1 MKRVDINGEAFEQNT
16 MNLPVNEVYKTDDL
30 DMFKFT
36 KFNRNILFTD
46 EMLKQAKEGFI
57 SPIIVNEYMVVIDG
71 QHRLEHAKKA
81 GVPIEYI
88 VKPGLTERD
97 IVRMNTTQRPWS
109 LLNFIES
116 YANQGSEQ
124 YVALLNLINKK
135 YAGTSVVISVGRN
148 STGSSKGLSD
158 LVKSGNFEF
167 VNFEQTLNFLKYYE
181 RFRKETNTPKKT
193 KVALAIYALYR
204 LKGFDEDR
212 LIRKVLQKKF
222 DDDLRVKGYDLTEAL
237 REFIDKYND
246 KLTQDSSSFIEY
258 YVKNNGELIID
269 NPKKNWALKKTAE

>member
-71 QHRLEHAKKA
+71 QHRLEHARKA

-88 VKPGLTERD
+88 VKPGLTEHD

-135 YAGTSVVISVGRN
+135 YAGTSVVISVARN
-148 STGSSKGLSD
+148 STGSPKGLTD
-158 LVKSGNFEF
+158 LVKSGKFEF

-181 RFRKETNTPKKT
+181 RFRQETNTPKKT

-269 NPKKNWALKKTAE
+269 NPKKDWALKKTAK

>member
-88 VKPGLTERD
+88 VKPGLTEHD

-148 STGSSKGLSD
+148 STGSSKGLTD

-246 KLTQDSSSFIEY
+246 KLTQDSSLFIEY
-258 YVKNNGELIID
+258 YVKNSGELIID
-269 NPKKNWALKKTAE
+269 NPKKDWALKKTAE

>member
-16 MNLPVNEVYKTDDL
+16 MNLPVNEVYKTDNL

-88 VKPGLTERD
+88 VKPGLTEHD

>member
-88 VKPGLTERD
+88 VKPGLTEHD

-116 YANQGSEQ
+116 YANQGSEE
-124 YVALLNLINKK
+124 YVSLLNLLNKK
-135 YAGTSVVISVGRN
+135 YAGTTVVISVARN
-148 STGSSKGLSD
+148 NTTATGVTELI
-158 LVKSGNFEF
+158 KSGEFEFINFE
-167 VNFEQTLNFLKYYE
+167 ETLNFLKYYE
-181 RFRKETNTPKKT
+181 KFRNETNTPKRT
-193 KVALAIYALYR
+193 KVALALYSLFR
-204 LKGFDEDR
+204 IDGFDGDR

-222 DDDLRVKGYDLTEAL
+222 DDDLRVKGYNLSEAL
-237 REFIDKYND
+237 KEFIDKYND
-246 KLTQDSSSFIEY
+246 KLTQDSPSFIEY
-258 YVKNNGELIID
+258 YIKNNGELIID
-269 NPKKNWALKKTAE
+269 NPKKDWAQKKTAK